1 MKYILNS
8 FVVAAFIT
16 VISVSSAFAHY
27 VVKQDPEFGYHFSV
41 PDTWYEVSG
50 MAERLSHVFMA
61 RGQNDGAGCSIYSG
75 RDTRFLIQ
83 TSAEMKAMVERE
95 FTQDA
100 LITNIARMNIGKND
114 ALNETVIGYQMGGL
128 GDGFAT
134 YMMADYTSLSGLD
147 KRSIMFATLYGD
159 MQMIVSCQA
168 SKESFE
174 KRFPEFMGV
183 ITSLNFKDFYRP
195 YAAAYYRDF
204 LGTDRSLFEIWVQN
218 TISNIKAAF

>member
-1 MKYILNS
+1 MKFILNG
-8 FVVAAFIT
+8 FIGAAFI
-16 VISVSSAFAHY
+16 IMFSLSPASAQY

-41 PDTWYEVSG
+41 PDTWYEMSG
-50 MAERLSHVFMA
+50 MAGRLSHVFMA
-61 RGQNDGAGCSIYSG
+61 RGQNDGAGCSVYSG

-100 LITNIARMNIGKND
+100 MVTNIARMNIGKND

-134 YMMADYTSLSGLD
+134 YMLSDYTSLSGID

-159 MQMIVSCQA
+159 MQMIVSCQS
-168 SKESFE
+168 SKISFE

-218 TISNIKAAF
+218 TISTIKASF